1 MGGTVV
7 GVAAVCVEGAADA
20 WSGALSTLDGAADDV
35 EEGATAVGAEAASA
49 AGAGGARGAA
59 GGSAVGCATA
69 ERQIDDT
76 PSVRLAA
83 IRVLRGIGARFWTG
97 THRNGLPTF
106 RQERKRCPSVA
117 ETINP
122 GLG

>member
-7 GVAAVCVEGAADA
+7 GVAAVCVEGAAVAWGCA
-20 WSGALSTLDGAADDV
+20 WSSSDGAADDV
-35 EEGATAVGAEAASA
+35 GEAPTAVGAEGASA
-49 AGAGGARGAA
+49 GGVGGAGGAA
-59 GGSAVGCATA
+59 GGSAAGCATA
-69 ERQIDDT
+69 ERQIDDI

-83 IRVLRGIGARFWTG
+83 FRVLRGIGARFWTG

-106 RQERKRCPSVA
+106 RQERKRGPSVA